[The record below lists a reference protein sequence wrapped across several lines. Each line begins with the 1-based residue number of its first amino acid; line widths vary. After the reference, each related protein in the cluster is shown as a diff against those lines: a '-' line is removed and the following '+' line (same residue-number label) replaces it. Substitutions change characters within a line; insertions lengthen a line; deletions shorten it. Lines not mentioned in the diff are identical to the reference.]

1 MQLIPGVAPSVSDDE
16 SEGSGA
22 FNASFGGGLRG
33 LPLFLCDCLI
43 SAGITGET
51 RVVHPDADYGA
62 QFSEGGLV
70 QDTIQQASNRFKG
83 PAITSGLE
91 LGNAICVNS

>member
-1 MQLIPGVAPSVSDDE
+1 MRLFGVGWGPTS
-16 SEGSGA
+16 
-22 FNASFGGGLRG
+22 
-33 LPLFLCDCLI
+33 FLCDAV

-51 RVVHPDADYGA
+51 RVLHPDADYGA

-91 LGNAICVNS
+91 IGNASCVNS